1 MDYKKGGHIIKQ
13 KLSSSLFDWKELI
26 EYNGS
31 QNVFVNEKVSTT
43 PDLSMITVKQLQA
56 ELAAAKAEIN
66 RLQQQNAS
74 LLERLA
80 QDPPTIVPTCVSTAA
95 VSCSPASHSSL
106 QLKLSTKRPHLQ
118 SLNLISTKKLP
129 NLNMLHR
136 FLAKRL
142 SLTLSVPLPP
152 IKGLNTFISLY
163 NLAFPFAKYVLYFDD
178 CISTATVSWAFTIPT
193 VISLASS
200 SITTM
205 KLKSAPNW
213 KNSKFPYTTI
223 TILWIQTTFETL
235 TMTTSI
241 KMKRSVPHGASSLN
255 V

>member
-31 QNVFVNEKVSTT
+31 QNVFVNEKISTT
-43 PDLSMITVKQLQA
+43 PDLSMLTVKQLQA

-106 QLKLSTKRPHLQ
+106 QLKLSTKP
-118 SLNLISTKKLP
+118 SKSKYAP
-129 NLNMLHR
+129 
-136 FLAKRL
+136 
-142 SLTLSVPLPP
+142 PLPSQTAAAH
-152 IKGLNTFISLY
+152 TFGSPSTNQGFKYLYLSIQPPLSIRQICSLLRRLHINSNRVLDIHY
-163 NLAFPFAKYVLYFDD
+163 PDRYLVALLIHNNYEAEVRSQLEKFKIPLHNNYDSLDPNNLRDPYYDDFDQDEKECAAWSVFA
-178 CISTATVSWAFTIPT
+178 
-193 VISLASS
+193 
-200 SITTM
+200 
-205 KLKSAPNW
+205 
-213 KNSKFPYTTI
+213 
-223 TILWIQTTFETL
+223 
-235 TMTTSI
+235 
-241 KMKRSVPHGASSLN
+241 
-255 V
+255 